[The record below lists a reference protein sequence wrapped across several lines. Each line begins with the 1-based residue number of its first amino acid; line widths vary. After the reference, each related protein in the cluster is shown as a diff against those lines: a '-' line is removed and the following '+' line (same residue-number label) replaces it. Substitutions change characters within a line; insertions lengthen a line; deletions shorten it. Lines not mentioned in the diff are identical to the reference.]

1 MAWSNV
7 RAKPGIRGRRILE
20 DDYDDEEE
28 EGAISDQ
35 PEDDDE
41 DEDEAEY
48 DDDEDPDGDADGDG
62 DVPMDSPDDGGDDD
76 DGAGEDDDED
86 YDEEDE
92 DADGEADDDGDG
104 DSDDDGDGDD
114 DDDDGDGE
122 DDDIDADGDG
132 EEVDAEADGDGD
144 DDDDDD
150 DDDEDADGDP
160 DDAATPATTKAGTPA
175 PARSEFSLATPS
187 KSGPGRFQRG
197 PTSSVADDTP
207 SRPRGHRRLDDD
219 YDDEDE
225 DDEDEDAGTRAQLPS
240 LPPKPVRYSKYAP
253 ETYTER
259 TKARLDAIRPSDE
272 VFQTN
277 AYSIEPSAAAPH
289 VAHVH
294 AFSMSADSTVLLT
307 GGSDGYVR
315 SYDLYQTMNG
325 RQMLTQSVRHAYVEG
340 VVRAGVMKHFWG
352 NDEVPRKMNPA
363 LIKEE
368 LPVSAVHS
376 LACQRDALWGLSGTE
391 SGNINLF
398 TIRHASGRIQHVLR
412 KHKAPVS
419 VMALAD
425 GDRTLISG
433 SWDRNVHQ
441 WDLDSGKVVRS
452 YPGHA
457 GQVSSLSFR
466 PIQNGSRHKRRRT
479 SPRAED
485 EDAGDSSTLLDD
497 PNTQISISIR
507 TPKALNEQDSKLE
520 EMDVENPSPSTAV
533 KPAENDSDEEG
544 KTSVPDRTVEPIH
557 VQSDP
562 QPPPLPAP
570 PDDKEHKDDQ
580 QSTISSG
587 LGLSLH
593 VADEDKSKAELAK
606 NGDLSKAGAQPAADE
621 DNDSLFGGSDE
632 EAAAEIA
639 SSAKPGA
646 DGPTVGNATVPKP
659 SDGPEAGADTGD
671 ADGEA
676 DADADGDA
684 DGDDDRDG
692 DADADDDDQPLFAIA
707 LRERAAGVGTPS
719 LTSISLP
726 AGSALARTQSSST
739 LNNSNSPAFVAG
751 GGAGLLMPVNGSS
764 AAAVSSPVG
773 LGVGGTTPAL
783 PSSQPLPTVSAA
795 VPDLAAPQP
804 PPKPRTQTSHL
815 PKPAFGPATA
825 VRGFSDDVSTF
836 SDDIL
841 LSTTLAGQVMLWDR
855 RVKSNSGP
863 VGTLANGRSH
873 IDSNN
878 MLGIS
883 GPHAH
888 LNGAP
893 NGSRGLQ
900 RTLSGLSGH
909 YGYEAPALSSSSSSS
924 NPYEQGRGV
933 RALALPEKTP
943 PWCAAACWSAFGDR
957 IYVGRRNETVDEW
970 DLRMVGSKGDAD
982 NSKHNPR
989 FVRSLK
995 LPMGSGS
1002 VSALCAMPNGRH
1014 IVCGSFDN
1022 VRLWDTEAAEG
1033 TMPFRIVAGHHG
1045 GFVSQ
1050 MGVDATARF
1059 LLVASGDRGWLS
1071 TSTEALLIHEIQ
1083 AQ

>member
-1 MAWSNV
+1 MAWSTA
-7 RAKPGIRGRRILE
+7 RAKPGNRGRRILE
-20 DDYDDEEE
+20 DEYDDEDED
-28 EGAISDQ
+28 GAVSD
-35 PEDDDE
+35 PPEDNDEDDDE
-41 DEDEAEY
+41 D
-48 DDDEDPDGDADGDG
+48 DDDDPDGDGDPEGDG
-62 DVPMDSPDDGGDDD
+62 DVEMDSPDDGADDD
-76 DGAGEDDDED
+76 TRADDDED
-86 YDEEDE
+86 QDFDEEDE
-92 DADGEADDDGDG
+92 DADGEADEDAEG
-104 DSDDDGDGDD
+104 DSDDDGDGDE

-122 DDDIDADGDG
+122 DDDIDADGDE
-132 EEVDAEADGDGD
+132 EEVDPEADGDGD

-150 DDDEDADGDP
+150 DEDEDADGDP
-160 DDAATPATTKAGTPA
+160 DDAPTPATTKAGTPA
-175 PARSEFSLATPS
+175 AARSENLLATPS
-187 KSGPGRFQRG
+187 KFGQSRFQQG

-207 SRPRGHRRLDDD
+207 SRPSARRRLDED
-219 YDDEDE
+219 YDDDEDE
-225 DDEDEDAGTRAQLPS
+225 DEDEDTEPPRKHPPMPS
-240 LPPKPVRYSKYAP
+240 KPVRYSKYAP

-259 TKARLDAIRPSDE
+259 TKVRLEAVRPSDD

-277 AYSIEPSAAAPH
+277 SYSIDPSAAAPH

-294 AFSMSADSTVLLT
+294 AFAMSADSTVLLT

-315 SYDLYQTMNG
+315 SYDLYKTMNG

-340 VVRAGVMKHFWG
+340 VVRAGVMTHFWG
-352 NDEVPRKMNPA
+352 NDEIPRKMNPA
-363 LIKEE
+363 LVEDE

-398 TIRHASGRIQHVLR
+398 TIRHASGKIQHVLR

-425 GDRTLISG
+425 SDRTLISG

-441 WDLDSGKVVRS
+441 WDLNTGKVVRS

-479 SPRAED
+479 SNPTNE
-485 EDAGDSSTLLDD
+485 EGTGDSGTLLDD
-497 PNTQISISIR
+497 PNTQIAISIR
-507 TPKALNEQDSKLE
+507 SPESRIQKDH
-520 EMDVENPSPSTAV
+520 EMDVDFSASTAA
-533 KPAENDSDEEG
+533 KPTEEGNADEG
-544 KTSVPDRTVEPIH
+544 KTSQSTSTEEPTKGE
-557 VQSDP
+557 SAP
-562 QPPPLPAP
+562 QPPPPPAP
-570 PDDKEHKDDQ
+570 PDDKEQRDRQ
-580 QSTISSG
+580 VSSSG

-593 VADEDKSKAELAK
+593 AAVADQSKPDAAKTGDSSKAAL
-606 NGDLSKAGAQPAADE
+606 NAADE

-632 EAAAEIA
+632 EAAGENTT
-639 SSAKPGA
+639 SSKPGA
-646 DGPTVGNATVPKP
+646 SGTALGGAA
-659 SDGPEAGADTGD
+659 GPEPNGGTD
-671 ADGEA
+671 ANAEA
-676 DADADGDA
+676 DADADGDGDADGSADAEGDA

-707 LRERAAGVGTPS
+707 LRERAAGVGTPCMPS
-719 LTSISLP
+719 TNLP
-726 AGSALARTQSSST
+726 VLARTQSSST
-739 LNNSNSPAFVAG
+739 LYNANSPGFYTGSG
-751 GGAGLLMPVNGSS
+751 GSLVLPSNGTPAAASSPMPVALG
-764 AAAVSSPVG
+764 G
-773 LGVGGTTPAL
+773 LTPAL
-783 PSSQPLPTVSAA
+783 PSSQPLPTMSANI
-795 VPDLAAPQP
+795 PDLAAPQP

-815 PKPAFGPATA
+815 PKPAFGPAST

-855 RVKSNSGP
+855 RVKSTSGP
-863 VGTLANGRSH
+863 VGVLANGHSH
-873 IDSNN
+873 INSNN
-878 MLGIS
+878 VLDIS

-888 LNGAP
+888 MNGAV
-893 NGSRGLQ
+893 NGSHGLQ

-909 YGYEAPALSSSSSSS
+909 FGFEAPTASSFSSSSS
-924 NPYEQGRGV
+924 NPYENGRGV
-933 RALALPEKTP
+933 HALALPDKTP
-943 PWCAAACWSAFGDR
+943 PWCATACWSAFGDR

-970 DLRMVGSKGDAD
+970 DLRMVGGSRDEVD
-982 NSKHNPR
+982 DSKHNPR

-1022 VRLWDTEAAEG
+1022 VRLWDTEATVA
-1033 TMPFRIVAGHHG
+1033 TTPFRIVAGHHG

-1050 MGVDATARF
+1050 MGIDATARF